1 VIHRAR
7 RFLARNAAASAASA
21 VLHVV
26 LAAAIFLTPKADPR
40 ARRLSI
46 GMTEVKPPEPD
57 LKHLLKQRIKPDT
70 ELPPPAKRPPPKPKK
85 VVDLTRKPPP
95 PKPEDVIPLKLRPEG
110 PPPDPNKPPVRA
122 VTGVTLSSVSGP
134 GASGGGWS
142 VPVGNTTFGPP
153 TKKHVPLP
161 EVPTSA
167 PRAAYEVDRM
177 PRLVE
182 QPPVVYPDEAR
193 RLGLEGQVVF
203 NIEIDERGRV
213 RKVKLVKGIHPL
225 LDAAAAEGVKKMR
238 FKPARAGGEAV
249 PVRIRYV
256 YTFVLDDW

>member
-1 VIHRAR
+1 MIDRTR
-7 RFLARNAAASAASA
+7 RFLARNAVASAASA
-21 VLHVV
+21 VLHVG

-40 ARRLSI
+40 ARRLAI
-46 GMTEVKPPEPD
+46 GMTEIKPPEPD
-57 LKHLLKQRIKPDT
+57 LKQQLKQRIKPDT
-70 ELPPPAKRPPPKPKK
+70 ELPPPAKRPPPRPKK
-85 VVDLTRKPPP
+85 VVDLTQKPP
-95 PKPEDVIPLKLRPEG
+95 PKPEQVIPLKLRPEG

-134 GASGGGWS
+134 CASGGGWS

-153 TKKHVPLP
+153 TRKHVPLP
-161 EVPTSA
+161 EVPTA
-167 PRAAYEVDRM
+167 PPRAAFEIDRM
-177 PRLVE
+177 PELLE
-182 QPPVVYPDEAR
+182 QPEVVYPEEAR

-203 NIEIDERGRV
+203 NIEIDDSGRV

-225 LDAAAAEGVKKMR
+225 LDAAAAEGVKEMR